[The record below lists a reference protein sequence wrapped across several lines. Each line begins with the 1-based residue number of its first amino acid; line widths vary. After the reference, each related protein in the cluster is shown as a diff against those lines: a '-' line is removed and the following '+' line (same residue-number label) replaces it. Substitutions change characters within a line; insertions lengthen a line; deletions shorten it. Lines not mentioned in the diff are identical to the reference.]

1 MMTANLGVGL
11 QGLLP
16 KPAMMTANLGVG
28 LQGLQLQLG
37 TMCEMVG
44 LQGLQLQVASMSANV
59 GEGLQEQLLL
69 LGQVLGRALDLTK
82 VQAYTSLLQITISV
96 FATMNCRTRQ
106 RRWLPYRPA
115 CFQSRGEHGSNK
127 RSHLHLH
134 LHHNQAQDHFDTVV
148 YIQGMSWTCG

>member
-1 MMTANLGVGL
+1 MTL
-11 QGLLP
+11 
-16 KPAMMTANLGVG
+16 ANLGVG

-115 CFQSRGEHGSNK
+115 FRVEGSMVPT
-127 RSHLHLH
+127 R
-134 LHHNQAQDHFDTVV
+134 DHTFIFIFTTTKPKITLTQL
-148 YIQGMSWTCG
+148 YIYKE